1 MKSERRARN
10 TSNNKV
16 ILILV
21 RLVSVANM
29 LVFIFSTDKFYNLT
43 IFSLAARLLLMS
55 NLLIFIYV
63 AVRRRLPIRV
73 FSSLALLLAM
83 AGSAY
88 ISYSLNPLGGIGD
101 FLISLSSYLAV
112 PIYMAAIPELRETEG
127 MIPWLK
133 CMAWGYAL
141 VFVVMSVVFPS
152 YRIGTGAL
160 MLGYSNSNATGA
172 YLFLVIMLLVLLYQ
186 KEKRKIVK
194 GAVIA
199 IECTLLSFIIA
210 TQSRTAF
217 LLAAAAILYDVLPYT
232 LRLTKRFS
240 TILVFLPAVFSVLY
254 LWVYRKGLLADATIL
269 GKPIFSGRQYGFA
282 ETQPLTLFGQYA
294 NGAFGGLNV
303 YLAVSTTV
311 GLIGTVLWWIVY
323 TRFVSLD
330 FLDRSDTR
338 SNKGLSRFCF
348 CLLLLHGC
356 TEACIF
362 TGGTVFAGMVGI
374 ILIAI
379 AANGNGADVSWEKGV
394 RHSR

>member
-1 MKSERRARN
+1 MKSERISGN

-43 IFSLAARLLLMS
+43 IFSLAARLLLIS
-55 NLLIFIYV
+55 NLLISIYA
-63 AVRRRLPIRV
+63 AVRRRLSIRV

-88 ISYSLNPLGGIGD
+88 ISYLLNPLGGIGD

-141 VFVVMSVVFPS
+141 VFVVMSVFFPS

-160 MLGYSNSNATGA
+160 MLGYSNSNTTGA
-172 YLFLVIMLLVLLYQ
+172 YLFLVIILLVLLYQ

-199 IECTLLSFIIA
+199 IECMLLSFIIA

-217 LLAAAAILYDVLPYT
+217 LLAAAAILYDILPYT

-254 LWVYRKGLLADATIL
+254 LWAYRKGYLAAATIL
-269 GKPIFSGRQYGFA
+269 GKSIFSGRQYGFA
-282 ETQPLTLFGQYA
+282 ETQQLTLFGQYA

-330 FLDRSDTR
+330 FLDRSDTG

-348 CLLLLHGC
+348 CLLLLYGC
-356 TEACIF
+356 TESCIF

-379 AANGNGADVSWEKGV
+379 AANGNRADDS
-394 RHSR
+394 